1 MAKWLV
7 CAFHFTVWM
16 QMSRQVMLCLLGIW
30 VEQGRL
36 TPKFTGI
43 QTKSG
48 TQALPKRLIHT
59 RTWLDDE
66 PLDFDGLES
75 EVLWVDYARR
85 RDVNYC
91 GQMVHWRVATASI
104 SRVFLKMSSRSLLFL
119 PFDRQVCTEMMLPT
133 SESRSPTKGN
143 AAFHALAETHARTLV
158 M

>member
-1 MAKWLV
+1 M

-16 QMSRQVMLCLLGIW
+16 GMSGQVMLRLLGF
-30 VEQGRL
+30 GLNRADL
-36 TPKFTGI
+36 TPTFTGI

-75 EVLWVDYARR
+75 EVLWVDYARG

-91 GQMVHWRVATASI
+91 GQMVHWKELQHLPFHVF
-104 SRVFLKMSSRSLLFL
+104 FLKCLVGVSCSCPLIGRFVQKWCYQLLSLGHQQRAMQLFMRL
-119 PFDRQVCTEMMLPT
+119 LKLMPEP
-133 SESRSPTKGN
+133 
-143 AAFHALAETHARTLV
+143 
-158 M
+158 